1 MAGNS
6 FPGVCPDWVAL
17 RWNQP
22 TEAQQCITNYHL
34 DILTESGSW
43 NTSVTGTVAAVN
55 ILSSECCLRHTFT
68 VTPVYLL
75 TGPRDTS
82 DPVSFIP
89 AQSGKAVMCV
99 SMYVPDHLHVPMV
112 THNHTILI
120 KVPVVPHPEIF
131 TVMTYSIP
139 SSNCHR
145 AINPTLDI
153 GASYIEMDCLYM
165 LLLQLSGAYQ
175 LSLYT
180 YQCMQV
186 FLGQELCN

>member
-1 MAGNS
+1 VAGNS
-6 FPGVCPDWVAL
+6 FPGVCPNWIAL

-34 DILTESGSW
+34 DILTESGSR

-99 SMYVPDHLHVPMV
+99 SMYVLTIYMLIPMV
-112 THNHTILI
+112 THNHTILF
-120 KVPVVPHPEIF
+120 KVPVVPHPEI
-131 TVMTYSIP
+131 
-139 SSNCHR
+139 
-145 AINPTLDI
+145 
-153 GASYIEMDCLYM
+153 
-165 LLLQLSGAYQ
+165 LQL
-175 LSLYT
+175 
-180 YQCMQV
+180 
-186 FLGQELCN
+186 

>member
-22 TEAQQCITNYHL
+22 TEAQQCITTYHL
-34 DILTESGSW
+34 DILTESGSR
-43 NTSVTGTVAAVN
+43 NTSVTGTVTAVN

-112 THNHTILI
+112 THNHTILF
-120 KVPVVPHPEIF
+120 KVPVVSPPE
-131 TVMTYSIP
+131 S
-139 SSNCHR
+139 
-145 AINPTLDI
+145 
-153 GASYIEMDCLYM
+153 
-165 LLLQLSGAYQ
+165 LQL
-175 LSLYT
+175 
-180 YQCMQV
+180 
-186 FLGQELCN
+186 